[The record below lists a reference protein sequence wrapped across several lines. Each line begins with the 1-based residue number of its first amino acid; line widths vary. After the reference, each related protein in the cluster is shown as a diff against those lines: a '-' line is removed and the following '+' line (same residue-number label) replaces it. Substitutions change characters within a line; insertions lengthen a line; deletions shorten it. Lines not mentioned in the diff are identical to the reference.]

1 MSLEVKAEIT
11 GSKGSFYIEVENQRL
26 AESTFSVAG
35 EHMIIIDHTDVQDA
49 LRGKGAGNLLID
61 FAVNWAREN
70 KKMILPLCPFAN
82 SVFQKTPEYED
93 VWKH

>member
-1 MSLEVKAEIT
+1 MSLEVKVEII

-26 AESTFSVAG
+26 AESTFSIAG

-49 LRGKGAGNLLID
+49 LRGKGAGNMLIEY
-61 FAVNWAREN
+61 AVNWARQN
-70 KKMILPLCPFAN
+70 NKMILPLCPFAN
-82 SVFQKTPEYED
+82 SVFQKTSEYSD